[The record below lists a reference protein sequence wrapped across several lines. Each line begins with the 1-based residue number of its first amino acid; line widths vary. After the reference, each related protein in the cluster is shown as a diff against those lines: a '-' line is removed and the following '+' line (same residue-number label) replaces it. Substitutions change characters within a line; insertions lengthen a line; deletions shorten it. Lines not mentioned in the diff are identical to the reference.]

1 VITPCASARRI
12 ACQGELY
19 AERLASLAKGSFV
32 LRYSAAEIRTGISL
46 LFSFIFSGALRPK
59 TQLTLMPTYV
69 ATIGLEVHVQLKTRT
84 KMFCCCA
91 VEHGAEPNTNIC
103 PVCLGYPGALP
114 VINEE
119 ALRLT
124 ALTGLMLGCQI
135 PEVCKFDRKNYFY
148 PDMPKNYQI
157 SQYDRPFCIG
167 GTVPLHL
174 LAYPKDA
181 QKSIATKDKKVR
193 LVRIH
198 LEEDVAKSF
207 HMENATGIDFNRAG
221 TPLLEIVSEPD
232 IANPEEAFA
241 YLAVLQ
247 QVVVYGGISDADME
261 KGQLRCD
268 VNVSVRPLESKKWG
282 TKIEIK
288 NLNSISGVRRAL
300 EFEIRRQTGVLEAGR
315 ALEQETRR
323 WDDLRGET
331 QLMRVKE
338 SAHDYR
344 YFPDPDLLPVKTASF
359 VGAAQLRKPELPWE
373 KRARYVADFAVTE
386 YDAAVLASDLSTARF
401 FEMAA
406 AGARKPKSVA
416 NWILNDLQSA
426 LAAANKTIAECP
438 ITPAAF
444 DELVNLIEDGKIN
457 SKQGKEVFAEMFASG
472 RAASEIVRERGLEQL
487 SDTAAIETLADE
499 VIRANPGPA
508 ADFKAGKLTALN
520 FLKGQVMKLSKGKA
534 NPQLAGEIL
543 QKKIGR

>member
-1 VITPCASARRI
+1 MSSPYI
-12 ACQGELY
+12 
-19 AERLASLAKGSFV
+19 
-32 LRYSAAEIRTGISL
+32 
-46 LFSFIFSGALRPK
+46 
-59 TQLTLMPTYV
+59 

-84 KMFCCCA
+84 KMFCSCV
-91 VEHGAEPNTNIC
+91 VEHGAEPNTNVC
-103 PVCLGYPGALP
+103 PVCLGFPGALP
-114 VINEE
+114 VMNEE

-124 ALTGLMLGCQI
+124 ALAGLMLGCEI

-157 SQYDRPFCIG
+157 SQYDLPFCLRG
-167 GTVPLHL
+167 AVPLHD

-181 QKSIATKDKKVR
+181 QKSIETKDKQIR

-207 HMENATGIDFNRAG
+207 HMENSTGIDFNRAG

-232 IANPEEAFA
+232 IGSPEEAFA
-241 YLAVLQ
+241 YLSVLQ
-247 QVVVYGGISDADME
+247 QVVIYGGISDADME

-268 VNVSVRPLESKKWG
+268 VNVSVRPTGTEKWG
-282 TKIEIK
+282 AKIELK

-300 EFEIRRQTGVLEAGR
+300 DFEIRRQIEVLEGGGS
-315 ALEQETRR
+315 LEQETRR
-323 WDDLRGET
+323 WDDARGET
-331 QLMRVKE
+331 QLMRIKE

-344 YFPDPDLLPVKTASF
+344 YFPDPDLLPVKTASILE
-359 VGAAQLRKPELPWE
+359 AARQLKPELPWE
-373 KRARYVADFAVTE
+373 KRARYVADFGVTE
-386 YDAAVLASDLSTARF
+386 YDAAVLASDLSVASY
-401 FEMAA
+401 FEAAA
-406 AGARKPKSVA
+406 AGARKPKSIA

-426 LAAANKTIAECP
+426 LSAAGKTIVECP
-438 ITPAAF
+438 VTPAAF
-444 DELVNLIEDGKIN
+444 DELVNLIDEGRIN

-472 RAASEIVRERGLEQL
+472 RPAPEIVKERGLEQV
-487 SDTAAIETLADE
+487 SDAGAIEALADE

-508 ADFKAGKLTALN
+508 ADFKAGKLASLN

-543 QKKIGR
+543 QKKLAP